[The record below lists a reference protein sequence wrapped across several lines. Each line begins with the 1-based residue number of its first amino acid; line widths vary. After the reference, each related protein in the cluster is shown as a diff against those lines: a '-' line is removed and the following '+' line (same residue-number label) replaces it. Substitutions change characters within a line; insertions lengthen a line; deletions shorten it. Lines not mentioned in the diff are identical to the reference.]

1 MSSTTSSAI
10 SAKTLEGNRL
20 LALLSPET
28 RRQMLPALKLIDFEM
43 SHQLY
48 EPTQPIRHV
57 YFPIT
62 VVTSV
67 LSEMEDG
74 TTVEVATIGREG
86 MVGLAIFLGDESTF
100 LRCIAQIPGM
110 ALSMEREAF
119 LDIVNNRQ
127 NGLQA
132 ILLRY
137 TQALF
142 SQLAQ
147 QSACN
152 RSHNMEER
160 CARWI
165 LMTHD
170 RVEQDE
176 FPLTQEFLA
185 YMLGSRRS
193 SVTIAAGILAS
204 AGLIYYSRGKIQ
216 VLDRARLEEASC
228 ECYGVIQREYERLI
242 GKDAGGGNYH
252 YETKESPA
260 LFKDGALVEQ
270 CNLYILFLDSVSA
283 VRSKIFP
290 LPCSILTVS
299 NTYLGRYSEKL

>member
-1 MSSTTSSAI
+1 MSSTDSSAI
-10 SAKTLEGNRL
+10 VAQTLEANRL
-20 LALLSPET
+20 LALLSPEA
-28 RRQMLPALKLIDFEM
+28 RRQMLPALKLITFEM
-43 SHQLY
+43 SHQVY
-48 EPTQPIRHV
+48 EPIQPISHV
-57 YFPIT
+57 YFPLT
-62 VVTSV
+62 AVTSV

-86 MVGLAIFLGDESTF
+86 MVGLPVFLGDESTF
-100 LRCIAQIPGM
+100 LRCIAQIPGT
-110 ALSMEREAF
+110 ALSMEREEF
-119 LDIVNNRQ
+119 RDIVTKRQ

-170 RVEQDE
+170 RVGHDE

-193 SVTIAAGILAS
+193 SVTIAAGILAN

-242 GKDAGGGNYH
+242 GKG
-252 YETKESPA
+252 
-260 LFKDGALVEQ
+260 
-270 CNLYILFLDSVSA
+270 VS
-283 VRSKIFP
+283 
-290 LPCSILTVS
+290 
-299 NTYLGRYSEKL
+299 

>member
-1 MSSTTSSAI
+1 MSSTTSSALV
-10 SAKTLEGNRL
+10 AQTLEANRL
-20 LALLSPET
+20 LALLSPDT
-28 RRQMLPALKLIDFEM
+28 RRQMLPALTLISFEM
-43 SHQLY
+43 SQQLY
-48 EPTQPIRHV
+48 EPGRPITHI
-57 YFPIT
+57 YFPLT
-62 VVTSV
+62 AVTSV

-74 TTVEVATIGREG
+74 TTVEIATIGREG
-86 MVGLAIFLGDESTF
+86 MVGLQLFLGDDSTF
-100 LRCIAQIPGM
+100 LRCIAQVPGT
-110 ALSMEREAF
+110 ALSMERKAF
-119 LDIVNNRQ
+119 KDIVNNRQ

-142 SQLAQ
+142 AQLAQ

-170 RVEQDE
+170 RVGGDE

-193 SVTIAAGILAS
+193 SVTLAAGILAS
-204 AGLIYYSRGKIQ
+204 AGLIHYNRGKIQ

-228 ECYGVIQREYERLI
+228 ECYGVIQREYERLM
-242 GKDAGGGNYH
+242 GK
-252 YETKESPA
+252 EPA
-260 LFKDGALVEQ
+260 
-270 CNLYILFLDSVSA
+270 
-283 VRSKIFP
+283 R
-290 LPCSILTVS
+290 
-299 NTYLGRYSEKL
+299 